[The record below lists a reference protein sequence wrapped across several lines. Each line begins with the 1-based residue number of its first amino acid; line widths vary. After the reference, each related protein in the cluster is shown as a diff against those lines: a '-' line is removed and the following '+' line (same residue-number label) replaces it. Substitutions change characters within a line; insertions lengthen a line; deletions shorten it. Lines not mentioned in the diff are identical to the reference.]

1 MAEAEG
7 RLNKAIREGLADSL
21 NIQNIDGLERVV
33 EMDVAL
39 LKVGKKTRQHFRA
52 SQNRPVMEWSVGIR

>member
-7 RLNKAIREGLADSL
+7 RLNTAIREGLADSL

-52 SQNRPVMEWSVGIR
+52 S